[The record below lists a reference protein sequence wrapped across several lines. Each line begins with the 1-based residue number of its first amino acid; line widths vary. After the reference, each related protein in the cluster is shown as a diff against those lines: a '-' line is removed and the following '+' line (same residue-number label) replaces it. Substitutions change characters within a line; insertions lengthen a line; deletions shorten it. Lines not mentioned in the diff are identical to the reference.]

1 MEKRDIYKA
10 GACKFKNAEEKNFS
24 LGCLFK
30 NGLFDIT
37 NNKYRSWFVKF
48 VDISDNPDDV
58 LDYITDY
65 DHLNLHYERLCG
77 KKIGTCK
84 FCGKL
89 FKQSDKR
96 PAMYCYKHR
105 GYNKI
110 NSKTLICIDC
120 GNEFTVGSKSRLKK
134 RCPNCQAIAR
144 KESYR
149 LSKQKSRNNT
159 CPQVN

>member
-1 MEKRDIYKA
+1 M
-10 GACKFKNAEEKNFS
+10 
-24 LGCLFK
+24 
-30 NGLFDIT
+30 
-37 NNKYRSWFVKF
+37 KF